1 MQWRRTTT
9 IVILSLNCV
18 PFFVF
23 LITDGIRVEVQYGV
37 RKLAV
42 FTSPSCPC
50 QRMTS
55 MLFGDAK
62 YPNWVPTSA
71 YGDTGERNGFVRS
84 ILPKCDEGGV
94 EGVEEMGAVDL
105 GTSDFEH
112 PGSEAVPLPELTRS
126 AATLANMQGVHVPHM
141 PVCTPAE
148 ISWFSD
154 TFMRYVVNKEGR
166 QSFLDFD
173 LYSLKWDERVAS
185 MESGKTQVVGIFRKT
200 AAHLRAHW
208 KQ

>member
-1 MQWRRTTT
+1 
-9 IVILSLNCV
+9 
-18 PFFVF
+18 
-23 LITDGIRVEVQYGV
+23 
-37 RKLAV
+37 
-42 FTSPSCPC
+42 
-50 QRMTS
+50 

-71 YGDTGERNGFVRS
+71 YGDTGERSGFVLS

-166 QSFLDFD
+166 
-173 LYSLKWDERVAS
+173 
-185 MESGKTQVVGIFRKT
+185 
-200 AAHLRAHW
+200 
-208 KQ
+208 